1 VDASRIWPVEKYAI
15 ILTPIMALRPID
27 SARQSAAVV
36 APFPIRLLA
45 WHTSLASTERGLR
58 LQMASLSCLL
68 IPQPSSKAR
77 RLVYAQNPR
86 FLLQCNGCCGMRLR
100 EPGRHDASVREHTS
114 SLILNRLTEV
124 GKMEPMQRNRKRKM
138 LSSADNN
145 NEAASLHNIQYRT
158 DLT

>member
-1 VDASRIWPVEKYAI
+1 
-15 ILTPIMALRPID
+15 LTPIMALRPID

-100 EPGRHDASVREHTS
+100 ETDHHDASVREHTS
-114 SLILNRLTEV
+114 SLILKRLTEV
-124 GKMEPMQRNRKRKM
+124 SKMEPMQRNRKRKM